1 MKSQRAICLQIDK
14 LTTTKLLTLRKF
26 QGKALALANSLLKQR
41 KSKRL
46 MELHNASY
54 LASKQT
60 TNFNSQVIC
69 DIERN
74 VVKTNTES
82 IKKLTVK
89 FNIPRNCKTFKT
101 RSRSFV
107 KLGLQPRQRIAI
119 PIRENRSYQR
129 YSTLLAAGWT
139 CKTYGLTSD
148 LQIVAYLNKED
159 SPEPTDNVAGV
170 DVNSKCFAVT
180 ILSGYGKVLKQLYFG
195 KDIWTRR
202 KRIMERR
209 ARLQSINNKGSS
221 RARRSLLLLKTKEAN
236 FVRNRIGEVVKQI
249 VTVARRYNARIAIEG
264 LVRFNR
270 KGRNF
275 NREVFRL
282 PFYKFRETLAGRCFD
297 NQVELDILDSYHTSK
312 WCSDCGAVG
321 DGHSKSNY
329 ALFRCRCGLEVN
341 SDRKASLA
349 IAIKSQLK
357 RDHAPNRHTQFFNW
371 QAPVNG
377 LLRRNEVDLYNGVV
391 QSNQPT
397 ESLCP

>member
-1 MKSQRAICLQIDK
+1 MKAQRAICLQIDK
-14 LTTTKLLTLRKF
+14 PTRAKLLVLRNF
-26 QGKALALANSLLKQR
+26 QKKAVALADSLLKQR

-46 MELHNASY
+46 MELHNATY
-54 LASKQT
+54 LVSKQT

-74 VVKTNTES
+74 VVKINGKS

-89 FNIPRNCKTFKT
+89 FNVPRNCKHFRTK
-101 RSRSFV
+101 SRSFV
-107 KLGLQPRQRIAI
+107 EFGLQPRQRIAV
-119 PIRENRSYQR
+119 PIKENRSYQR
-129 YSTLLAAGWT
+129 YSALLASGWT
-139 CKTYGLTSD
+139 CKTYGVTPG
-148 LQIVAYLNKED
+148 LQVVAYLSKE
-159 SPEPTDNVAGV
+159 SVPEARDNVVGV

-180 ILSGYGKVLKQLYFG
+180 VLSGNGKVLKQLYFG

-202 KRIMERR
+202 KNIMERR
-209 ARLQSINNKGSS
+209 TRLRSLADKGSS
-221 RARRSLLLLKTKEAN
+221 RARRSLLLLKAKEAN
-236 FVRNRIGEVVKQI
+236 FVRNRIGEVVRQI
-249 VTVARRYNARIAIEG
+249 VSVAWKYDARIAIEG
-264 LVRFNR
+264 LRRFSR

-297 NQVELDILDSYHTSK
+297 NRIELDILDPYHTSK
-312 WCSDCGAVG
+312 WCSGCGAVG

-329 ALFRCRCGLEVN
+329 ALFRCGCGLEVN

-349 IAIKSQLK
+349 VAIKSQLK
-357 RDHAPNRHTQFFNW
+357 REGALNRHAQFFSW

-377 LLRRNEVDLYNGVV
+377 LLRRNEVGLFNGVV

-397 ESLCP
+397 ESPYS